1 MKPRPLAPPQERK
14 RQGVK
19 PQPVVSARKPGPLDV
34 SAVCAALL
42 AIACGLLWLLSAS
55 RGPLESAGLVI
66 EQALRPAA
74 AAQRAVSSHRGPV
87 SGNWLWNEQTR
98 RPLPRRTDFKPGR
111 KPEVFLRL
119 ADPADAEP
127 LLRNKVYVR
136 SFALGL
142 YQQSTWAPLPGR
154 PLELKAE
161 TDGFTRIAAPR
172 PGREIVHEVFHAKD
186 PAGRSPLTALQGAT
200 AAAVSPLERI
210 EDGLHLL
217 PPPNELGGYRYLA
230 KSVSLRIEDLPDDTL
245 LRAWPGAAP
254 DLLDMPSQPGY
265 GDLRAI
271 AREAAGGGTVKEQL
285 LRLQQHLRQSFAYSL
300 ETTNPRDLDPMENF
314 LFHEKRGHCEYFA
327 TAGALM
333 ARALGIPS
341 RVAYGWAGGTWYSA
355 AGLFVFRANEAHAW
369 TEIQL
374 ENHGWVTMD
383 PTPPAGGNDR
393 ARAALPNEKPPVAEP
408 VTPEETTDSTVVART
423 PPWLPAALALG
434 SLPVALGLLLARS
447 RRAAGEPAA
456 GNPGSAGTSRHAGYL
471 AAWRAAC
478 AARGTPWRAGTTL
491 RRHLTSLANPPDFAA
506 DLVAYH
512 YATTYE
518 GRPADH
524 AAERRLTRRIRAWH
538 DAFSE

>member
-1 MKPRPLAPPQERK
+1 VLL
-14 RQGVK
+14 
-19 PQPVVSARKPGPLDV
+19 VV
-34 SAVCAALL
+34 
-42 AIACGLLWLLSAS
+42 ACGLLWLLAAS

-66 EQALRPAA
+66 ERALRPAA

-119 ADPADAEP
+119 ANPADAEP
-127 LLRNKVYVR
+127 LLADKVYVR

-154 PLELKAE
+154 PLKLEAE

-200 AAAVSPLERI
+200 AAAVSPLERVD
-210 EDGLHLL
+210 DGLHLL
-217 PPPNELGGYRYLA
+217 PPPTETGGYRYLA
-230 KSVSLRIEDLPDDTL
+230 KSTSLRIDDLPDDAL

-254 DLLDMPSQPGY
+254 ELLEMPPQPGY
-265 GDLRAI
+265 GDLRAM
-271 AREAAGGGTVKEQL
+271 AREAAGNGTVKEQL
-285 LRLQQHLRQSFAYSL
+285 LRLQQHLRQSFDYSL

-314 LFHEKRGHCEYFA
+314 LFHERRGHCEYFA

-333 ARALGIPS
+333 ARALGMPS
-341 RVAYGWAGGTWYSA
+341 RVAYGWAGGTWYAA

-369 TEIQL
+369 TEIWL
-374 ENHGWVTMD
+374 ENFGWVTMD

-393 ARAALPNEKPPVAEP
+393 ARAAPPTEKPPIAEP
-408 VTPEETTDSTVVART
+408 ETLEETADPSVAART
-423 PPWLPAALALG
+423 PPWLPAALTLG
-434 SLPVALGLLLARS
+434 LLPVAIGLLAARA
-447 RRAAGEPAA
+447 RRAAGGPAA
-456 GNPGSAGTSRHAGYL
+456 GNTDSSGTSRHQGYL

-491 RRHLTSLANPPDFAA
+491 RRHLKTLGNPPDFAA
-506 DLVAYH
+506 ELVTYH

-518 GRPADH
+518 GRPADTS
-524 AAERRLTRRIRAWH
+524 AERRLTRRIRAWH
-538 DAFSE
+538 DGFSGINASSTASQQGP